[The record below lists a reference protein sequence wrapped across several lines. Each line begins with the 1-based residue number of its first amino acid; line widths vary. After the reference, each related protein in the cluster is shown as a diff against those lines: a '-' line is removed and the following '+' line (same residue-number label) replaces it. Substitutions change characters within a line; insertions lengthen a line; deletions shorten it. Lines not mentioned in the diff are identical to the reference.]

1 MSCELWASP
10 QGHWVTN
17 CGKLIG
23 LFRVVCEGSSQIWNT
38 LKLWIYFI
46 FCCGL
51 LYASP
56 RFWHI
61 KEHQA
66 LSAICIILVLCLPTA
81 LEILYAYMFY
91 FYAKYMQRETPWAAL
106 ATVTTAG
113 LPVRGCTAHTYT
125 CIYLCQLTVTE
136 PKMPGFIC
144 DLHLFF
150 VYFARLARTLLL
162 LCCCCDYLSL
172 PKNTSN

>member
-1 MSCELWASP
+1 MSIPPRALGDQLW
-10 QGHWVTN
+10 QVDWVVSG
-17 CGKLIG
+17 C
-23 LFRVVCEGSSQIWNT
+23 FEGSSQIWNT

-51 LYASP
+51 LCASP

-91 FYAKYMQRETPWAAL
+91 FYAKYMQRETPWGAL

-125 CIYLCQLTVTE
+125 CIYLCQLNVTE
-136 PKMPGFIC
+136 PKMPGLIC